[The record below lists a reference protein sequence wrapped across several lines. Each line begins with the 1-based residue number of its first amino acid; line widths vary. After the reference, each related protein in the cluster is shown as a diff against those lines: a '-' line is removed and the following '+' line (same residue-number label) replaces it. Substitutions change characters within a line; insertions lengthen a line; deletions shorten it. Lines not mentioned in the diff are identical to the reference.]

1 MSVASPEFTA
11 IGTTVRVIAAE
22 ESTLQSATA
31 LAAGELEVLDRAA
44 SRFRGDSE
52 LSAINAAAQSSEV
65 VAKVSPTLAWA
76 LAATLDASA
85 QTGGLVDPTVGTA
98 LVQNG
103 YDADIDVVQSADRAA
118 HAVSAAAP
126 APGWQSLTLDR
137 SGRWLRV
144 PHGASI
150 DLGSIGKAAA
160 ADHIAEQL
168 ASTLNG
174 SFLVD
179 LGGDIACA
187 GPPPERGWLIG
198 VQGDHAAGSSDTVAI
213 SRGGIATSSTTAR
226 SWSAGGTRR
235 HHIVD
240 PRTGEP
246 AEVVFSQVSC
256 VAHSCAKAN
265 AASTAAVILGEL
277 APAWLE
283 RQGIAARLER
293 PDGTVLT
300 TPAWKRAQVLK

>member
-44 SRFRGDSE
+44 SRFRSDSE
-52 LSAINAAAQSSEV
+52 LSAINTAAQSSEV

-126 APGWQSLTLDR
+126 APG
-137 SGRWLRV
+137 
-144 PHGASI
+144 
-150 DLGSIGKAAA
+150 
-160 ADHIAEQL
+160 
-168 ASTLNG
+168 
-174 SFLVD
+174 
-179 LGGDIACA
+179 A
-187 GPPPERGWLIG
+187 G
-198 VQGDHAAGSSDTVAI
+198 
-213 SRGGIATSSTTAR
+213 
-226 SWSAGGTRR
+226 
-235 HHIVD
+235 
-240 PRTGEP
+240 
-246 AEVVFSQVSC
+246 
-256 VAHSCAKAN
+256 
-265 AASTAAVILGEL
+265 
-277 APAWLE
+277 
-283 RQGIAARLER
+283 
-293 PDGTVLT
+293 
-300 TPAWKRAQVLK
+300 